1 MKKFLSFLLVL
12 CLALGLAL
20 PTALA
25 AEALP
30 FGDVNTGDWF
40 YDGVAYVTQKGIMTG
55 VGDSSFQPEAICDR
69 AMFVT
74 TLYRIEGAAAGTGV
88 SFLDVP
94 KGDYY
99 ADAVAWARSR
109 DIVKGYGNGCF
120 GPHDSLTREQMTLI
134 LYRYA
139 DYKGYDTTTGDLSA
153 FQDAAAVA
161 PYATWAVA
169 WGVAHE
175 LLTGVGGAQLAPQNA
190 VTRAQVAVLLSRFLA
205 AFETA
210 PSTGGSALVLSEFTA
225 SHTALI
231 ANAENFTT
239 FTVRSNRAG
248 LQVALYR
255 DDGVALG
262 AMRDDGLEGDAAA
275 NDGVYTYVWSALGAG
290 VGSHDFYAWSEGVSS
305 RRVSVELLDGGT
317 VIGKVCRAADPG
329 APLPGAWL
337 NVYLDGR
344 LHTCAATGADGSFTL
359 VLPVG
364 SYHIEVLQDGYI
376 PFHAYT
382 TVTAGSV
389 TYAEMYLMVEG
400 TEGMVGTVVGTI
412 TNSLTGAG
420 MDNVL
425 LEARKGWNNTSVG
438 EVLAT
443 TYTDTVGNY
452 ALSLPA
458 GNCTINAVKD
468 GCVTAAVNIIITPQS
483 VDEQGGTLTP
493 TPEAGEYR
501 VVLTWAKGADGDTPQ
516 DLDAHLVGPNGDTGR
531 YHVYFGQRSAH
542 DDAGQV
548 ICTLDLDNT
557 LGGGDHP
564 ETITVTAGAE
574 GSYYYYVN
582 QFAGGAAVDKC
593 QANVKVFRGS
603 ESAAAY
609 EYNVPTDQGSERC
622 WNVFSIQNGV
632 LVPKNTITAKPDVSY
647 TSEATAS

>member
-12 CLALGLAL
+12 CLTLSLVL

-30 FGDVNTGDWF
+30 FADVDATDWF
-40 YDGVAYVTQKGIMTG
+40 YDGVAYVTGKGIMTG
-55 VGDSSFQPEAICDR
+55 AGNGSFQPDTVCDR

-74 TLYRIEGAAAGTGV
+74 TLHRIEGAPAAAGV

-94 KGDYY
+94 KEDYY
-99 ADAVAWARSR
+99 ADAVAWARSS

-120 GPHDSLTREQMTLI
+120 GPHDSLTREQMALI

-139 DYKGYDTTTGDLSA
+139 DYKGYDATPGDLSA
-153 FQDAAAVA
+153 FHDAAAVA
-161 PYATWAVA
+161 PYAVEAVSWAVA
-169 WGVAHE
+169 HG
-175 LLTGVGGAQLAPQNA
+175 LLTGVGGAQLAPQSA
-190 VTRAQVAVLLSRFLA
+190 VTRAQVAVLLSRFLP
-205 AFETA
+205 AFEETA
-210 PSTGGSALVLSEFTA
+210 SAGGSALVLSEFTA
-225 SHTALI
+225 SHTALV
-231 ANAENFTT
+231 ANAENSAT

-248 LQVALYR
+248 HEVALYR

-262 AMRDDGLEGDAAA
+262 TMRDDGLEGDAAA
-275 NDGVYTYVWSALGAG
+275 DDGVYTCVWSAVDTDEGE
-290 VGSHDFYAWSEGVSS
+290 HTFFAWSEGVSS
-305 RRVSVELLDGGT
+305 RRVAVDLLAGGT
-317 VIGKVCRAADPG
+317 VVGKVCRAAAPG
-329 APLPGAWL
+329 MPLSGAWL

-344 LHTCAATGADGSFTL
+344 LHTCATTGEDGSFTL

-376 PFHAYT
+376 PFHAYAEI
-382 TVTAGSV
+382 TADSV
-389 TYAEMYLMVEG
+389 TYTETYLMVEG

-412 TNSLTGAG
+412 TNSLTGTG

-443 TYTDTVGNY
+443 TYTDAVGHY

-468 GCVTAAVNIIITPQS
+468 GCVATAVNVIITPQS
-483 VDEQGGTLTP
+483 TGEQGGTLTP
-493 TPEAGEYR
+493 TPEAGKYR
-501 VVLTWAKGADGDTPQ
+501 IVLTWGKVAEGATPR
-516 DLDAHLVGPNGDTGR
+516 DLDAHLVGPNGDVGR
-531 YHVYFGQRSAH
+531 YHVYFNQRSAH

-557 LGGGDHP
+557 IGGGDHP
-564 ETITVTAGAE
+564 ETITVTADAA

-582 QFAGGAAVDKC
+582 QFAGGADIDKS
-593 QANVKVFRGS
+593 QAKVNVFLGEDHV
-603 ESAAAY
+603 ATY
-609 EYNVPTDQGSERC
+609 DVPTDQGEGKC

-632 LVPKNTITAKPDVSY
+632 RVTKNTITDTPDVSY
-647 TSEATAS
+647 TPPEPAAP

>member
-30 FGDVNTGDWF
+30 FGDVNAGDWF
-40 YDGVAYVTQKGIMTG
+40 YDGVADITRKGIMTG
-55 VGDSSFQPEAICDR
+55 VGDGSFQPETICDR

-94 KGDYY
+94 KDEYY

-120 GPHDSLTREQMTLI
+120 GPHDSLTREQMVLI

-139 DYKGYDTTTGDLSA
+139 AYKGCDATPGDLSA

-161 PYATWAVA
+161 PYAAEAVSWAVA
-169 WGVAHE
+169 RE
-175 LLTGVGGAQLAPQNA
+175 LLTGVGGARLAPQNV
-190 VTRAQVAVLLSRFLA
+190 VTRAQVAVLLSRFLS

-210 PSTGGSALVLSEFTA
+210 ASHSGTALVLSEFTA
-225 SHTALI
+225 SRAALI
-231 ANAENFTT
+231 ANAENSAT
-239 FTVRSNRAG
+239 FTVLCNRAG
-248 LQVALYR
+248 RKVGLYR
-255 DDGVALG
+255 DDGVELG
-262 AMRDDGLEGDAAA
+262 TMRDDGLEGDAAA
-275 NDGVYTYVWSALGAG
+275 DDGVYTYVWSALGAD
-290 VGSHDFYAWSEGVSS
+290 VGTYEFYAWSDGVSS

-317 VIGKVCRAADPG
+317 VTGKVCRAADPG
-329 APLPGAWL
+329 APLSGAWL

-344 LHTCAATGADGSFTL
+344 LHTCGPVGEDGSFTL
-359 VLPVG
+359 ALPVG

-382 TVTAGSV
+382 TVAAGSV
-389 TYAEMYLMVEG
+389 TYAETYLMVEG

-468 GCVTAAVNIIITPQS
+468 GCVATAVNIIITPQS

-493 TPEAGEYR
+493 APEAGEYR
-501 VVLTWAKGADGDTPQ
+501 VVLTWAEGADGDTPR
-516 DLDAHLVGPNGDTGR
+516 DLDAHLVGPNGDVGR
-531 YHVYFGQRSAH
+531 YHVYFGQRSAY

-557 LGGGDHP
+557 IGGGDHP
-564 ETITVTAGAE
+564 ETITVTVGTE
-574 GSYYYYVN
+574 GSYYYYVD
-582 QFAGGAAVDKC
+582 QFAGGSAVDQC
-593 QANVKVFRGS
+593 QANVKIFRGS
-603 ESAAAY
+603 EAVY
-609 EYNVPTDQGSERC
+609 EYNVPTGQGSQRY
-622 WNVFSIQNGV
+622 WNVFSIQDGV
-632 LVPKNTITAKPDVSY
+632 LVPKNTITAAPDVSY
-647 TSEATAS
+647 TSETTAS